1 MLHFARVCAAALL
14 FCPLVLAVP
23 AVAASRL
30 DSLELSAAHLEG
42 SKQDVGQAGSF
53 EHFTSA
59 GPGETGLGKVGAR
72 QPAAS
77 DVPDVMSD
85 LVMPAAHDG
94 RGALTSSNGQHSSTV
109 PLPTGFSLFGAA
121 ILTLGLFGLLSGA
134 QKPPALQTGGPT
146 GTSRGLESAEVR
158 PATWFRIEVQ
168 GERGDQVRHIGSAR
182 GAIDLIAD
190 LLNEGW
196 NVVRISD
203 RDGLSIDYDDVIRAW
218 RHERPNW

>member
-1 MLHFARVCAAALL
+1 MLFLERTCAAALL

-30 DSLELSAAHLEG
+30 DGVEPSAAHLE
-42 SKQDVGQAGSF
+42 SSAQDAGQAGSF
-53 EHFTSA
+53 EHFPSSGLDDATS
-59 GPGETGLGKVGAR
+59 GKVEGR
-72 QPAAS
+72 QHRPS
-77 DVPDVMSD
+77 DGSDAISD
-85 LVMPAAHDG
+85 LVMPSAYDG
-94 RGALTSSNGQHSSTV
+94 RVVLTPSNGQPSSTV

-121 ILTLGLFGLLSGA
+121 LLTLGLFGLLSGA
-134 QKPPALQTGGPT
+134 QRPAALETGGPA
-146 GTSRGLESAEVR
+146 GTKRGSDSVEVR